1 MLRELMIKSR
11 SYRRFR
17 QETAVEKHVLRELVD
32 LARLCPSA
40 GNLQPLKFVLSC
52 DDQTNRKIF
61 PHLRWAAYLKEWTG
75 PAEGERPAAYVVILG
90 DSYISPTI
98 GPDHGIVAQSMM
110 LGAVER
116 GLGGCIIASINR
128 EGLKKDLGIPWGL
141 EILIVLALGVP
152 GEEVHLE
159 DVGPGGDIRYW
170 RDEAG
175 IHHVPKRPLSDLILE

>member
-1 MLRELMIKSR
+1 MLRELMTKNR

-17 QETAVEKHVLRELVD
+17 QEIPVEKETLRELVD

-40 GNLQPLKFVLSC
+40 GNLQPLKFVLAC
-52 DDQTNRKIF
+52 DEQANARIF

-75 PAEGERPAAYVVILG
+75 PNEGERPSAYIVILG

-98 GPDHGIVAQSMM
+98 GPDHGIVAQSIM

-128 EGLKKDLGIPWGL
+128 EGLKRDLGLPEGL
-141 EILIVLALGVP
+141 EILMVLALGVP
-152 GEEVHLE
+152 GEEVRLE
-159 DVGPGGDIRYW
+159 NIGPAGDIRYW
-170 RDEAG
+170 RDEQG
-175 IHHVPKRPLSDLILE
+175 IHHVPKRTLVELILE